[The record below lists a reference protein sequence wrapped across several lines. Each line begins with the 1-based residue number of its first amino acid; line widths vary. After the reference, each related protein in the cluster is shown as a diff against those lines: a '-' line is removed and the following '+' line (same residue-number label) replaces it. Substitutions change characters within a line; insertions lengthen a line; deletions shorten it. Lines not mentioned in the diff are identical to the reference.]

1 MNEITNLSL
10 PSVSLDSLLINLLI
24 GVVLSSIICWHYTK
38 RTKGKILRRD
48 LGLVLPIICLTT
60 ILVISVVKSS
70 LALSLGLVGALS
82 IVRFRTPI
90 KEPEELAYI
99 FLAIAIGLS
108 LGADQREV
116 AAIAVPVVLLVISL
130 VNLFAQKKGEN
141 ASGNMLINLEIG
153 NSKEELTI
161 KEVLSALGETNSEI
175 KIQRIDHSKDGIHI
189 VGLVNFNTEEDLIKF
204 SDIIKENFPSCNFS
218 FLDNFTHPNE

>member
-10 PSVSLDSLLINLLI
+10 PSVSLDSLLTNLVI
-24 GVVLSSIICWHYTK
+24 GIILSSLICWHYTS
-38 RTKGKILRRD
+38 RTRGKVLRRD

-116 AAIAVPVVLLVISL
+116 AAIAVPVVLIVISL
-130 VNLFAQKKGEN
+130 VNLVAQKKVES
-141 ASGNMLINLEIG
+141 ASGNMLLNLEVG
-153 NSKEELTI
+153 NAEGDLSV
-161 KEVLSALGETNSEI
+161 KEVLSVLGKSKSEI
-175 KIQRIDHSKDGIHI
+175 KIQRFDHTKEGMHI
-189 VGLVNFNTEEDLIKF
+189 VGMVNFSSEEELVNF
-204 SDIIKENFPSCNFS
+204 SDILKNNFPNCNFS
-218 FLDNFTHPNE
+218 FLDNFSYPNE

>member
-10 PSVSLDSLLINLLI
+10 PSVSLDALLMNLFI
-24 GVVLSSIICWHYTK
+24 GIILSSLICWHYTS
-38 RTKGKILRRD
+38 RTKGRILRRD

-116 AAIAVPVVLLVISL
+116 AAIAVPVVLIVISL
-130 VNLFAQKKGEN
+130 VNLVAQKKVDS
-141 ASGNMLINLEIG
+141 ASGNMLLNLEVG
-153 NSKEELTI
+153 NAEGDLSV
-161 KEVLSALGETNSEI
+161 KEVLSVLGKSKSEI
-175 KIQRIDHSKDGIHI
+175 KIQRFDHTKEGMHI
-189 VGLVNFNTEEDLIKF
+189 VGMVNFSSEEELVNF
-204 SDIIKENFPSCNFS
+204 SDILKNNFPNCNFS
-218 FLDNFTHPNE
+218 FLDNFSYPNE